1 MSITITKETKM
12 ADIIKENF
20 MTLVTLKKYGMMC
33 ADCAAKNN
41 DTIEECAKTHH
52 IDVTALIN
60 ELSKFVSD

>member
-1 MSITITKETKM
+1 MSIIITKETKM

-20 MTLVTLKKYGMMC
+20 MILFTLKKYGMMC